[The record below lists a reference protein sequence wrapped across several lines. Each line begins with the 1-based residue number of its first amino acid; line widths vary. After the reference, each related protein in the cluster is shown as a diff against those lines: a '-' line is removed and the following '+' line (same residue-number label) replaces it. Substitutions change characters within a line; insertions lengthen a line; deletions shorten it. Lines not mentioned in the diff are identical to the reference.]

1 MVNGPLVQNCRGVRH
16 ENGPFQA
23 TNLPH
28 LRRGRIHLPMKSIT
42 CSLVLAGVLAATSV
56 TAASAEATDFVAV
69 PEEFAIEAERLVE
82 ATAALFA
89 DLERDQAPSMR
100 KRQPVI
106 GIPQPVGFT
115 AVTEAVEDRPDMDHL
130 RAYRVSWYPVETL
143 LGTVDFVGTYD
154 GGRNLVCGYVT
165 WNLDDPEETEMVA
178 LQTNLVDL
186 ESLSALPHGERHLAL
201 IEANCAFGEIEPNF
215 ALSLTD

>member
-1 MVNGPLVQNCRGVRH
+1 MVNAPLVQNCRVVRH
-16 ENGPFQA
+16 EKRPFQA

-28 LRRGRIHLPMKSIT
+28 LHRGRMDKGMMSINR
-42 CSLVLAGVLAATSV
+42 SLVLAAGFAAVSATAAT
-56 TAASAEATDFVAV
+56 AEATDFVAV
-69 PEEFAIEAERLVE
+69 PDEFAIEAERLVE

-130 RAYRVSWYPVETL
+130 RAYRVSWYPVDTL

-154 GGRNLVCGYVT
+154 GGKNLVCGYVT
-165 WNLDDPEETEMVA
+165 WNLDDPEQTEMVA